1 MYTDINILLSLIQ
14 IYVEILH
21 TSMLNKN
28 PFPYTQ
34 VTIMCLCFAVNLF
47 QSIYFIKNKF
57 WGYRKIIT
65 FFDITFRISFKL
77 QITKNYANKLA
88 DTAQTI

>member
-1 MYTDINILLSLIQ
+1 MISILHDDHNILYLFAFLLHEERTFSSVIVWFFSLSYLIMYTDINILLSLIQ

-34 VTIMCLCFAVNLF
+34 VTI
-47 QSIYFIKNKF
+47 
-57 WGYRKIIT
+57 
-65 FFDITFRISFKL
+65 
-77 QITKNYANKLA
+77 TKNYANKLA

>member
-47 QSIYFIKNKF
+47 LSIYFIKNKF
-57 WGYRKIIT
+57 WGYRKKEKHFLT
-65 FFDITFRISFKL
+65 LHSKFHLNYKL
-77 QITKNYANKLA
+77 QRIMLTN
-88 DTAQTI
+88 

>member
-28 PFPYTQ
+28 SFPYIQ
-34 VTIMCLCFAVNLF
+34 VTIICLCFAVNLF

>member
-47 QSIYFIKNKF
+47 LSIYFIKNKF
-57 WGYRKIIT
+57 WGYRKKKNIIWHYIQNFIQT
-65 FFDITFRISFKL
+65 T
-77 QITKNYANKLA
+77 NYKELC
-88 DTAQTI
+88 

>member
-28 PFPYTQ
+28 SFPYIQ

-47 QSIYFIKNKF
+47 QSIYFIKNNFGVIEK
-57 WGYRKIIT
+57 RKT

-77 QITKNYANKLA
+77 QITNYKELC
-88 DTAQTI
+88 

>member
-34 VTIMCLCFAVNLF
+34 VTI
-47 QSIYFIKNKF
+47 
-57 WGYRKIIT
+57 
-65 FFDITFRISFKL
+65 
-77 QITKNYANKLA
+77 TKNYADKLA